1 MEASFVDTGVSLGD
15 ITILRRSL
23 GRIHSSYV
31 YFDALSFFVHREG
44 KNTSLSCSCIF
55 NGLMKTLNG
64 LKFQN
69 QA

>member
-1 MEASFVDTGVSLGD
+1 MEASFIDTGVSLGD
-15 ITILRRSL
+15 ITILRSL
-23 GRIHSSYV
+23 GRIHTSYV

-55 NGLMKTLNG
+55 NGLMKTVNG